1 MEDVFEN
8 VIDQDSIIAQ
18 IELFTRYPERFTS
31 YRIIRH
37 TFIENLYDTLMLRFD
52 GAHTLMNKDTTI
64 NFKLRV
70 MACITK
76 SEGVNPHFTS
86 KIDSII
92 TLYDANL
99 PGVNVY
105 EYHPTIVRDSFKEL
119 INFTAFKITYE
130 RDYINSSV
138 MINELYSK
146 YKESINA
153 RE

>member
-1 MEDVFEN
+1 MEDIFEN
-8 VIDQDSIIAQ
+8 VIDQDSIIIQ
-18 IELFTRYPERFTS
+18 IERFTKCPEMFTS
-31 YRIIRH
+31 YRIVRH
-37 TFIENLYDTLMLRFD
+37 IFIENLYDTLTLRYD
-52 GAHTLMNKDTTI
+52 NVHTLMNTDKTI
-64 NFKLRV
+64 TFKLRII
-70 MACITK
+70 AYITK

-119 INFTAFKITYE
+119 INLTVFKITYE
-130 RDYINSSV
+130 KDYISSSV